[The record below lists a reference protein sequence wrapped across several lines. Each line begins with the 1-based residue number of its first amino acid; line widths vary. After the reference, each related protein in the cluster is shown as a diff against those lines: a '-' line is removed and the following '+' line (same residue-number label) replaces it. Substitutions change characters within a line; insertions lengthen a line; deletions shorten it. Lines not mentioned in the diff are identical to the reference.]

1 MKNLL
6 LCTIALVVLCSC
18 EPIQQHLVAGSG
30 MNWVTF
36 RGNRALSGYTAQ
48 SLPDDLSLLWNY
60 HSSVRSISSPVV
72 MEGTAYWSDVKG
84 KIYGVNLQGEE
95 VFSFD
100 MKTPVEAPPMVFDS
114 MLYIGRVDGGLTAL
128 SLRERDTLWT
138 HYTEGQISASP
149 NLTDKKDGVVVV
161 GSYDNFM
168 YSIDRNTGERIN
180 RYEAGYYINGAV
192 AIHDRHAIYGSC
204 DGWLRIV
211 NCEQGITT
219 DSLELGGYI
228 PSSPAVISD
237 YAYISDYSGNIYEL
251 RIEDGKIKTTR
262 TMHQAE
268 SESGEGAAVA
278 VPAASNTTLYILLS
292 DNYLHAIDR
301 KSTNLKWKYL
311 LKGTVGESSPIVAAD
326 KVVVCTRTGIVTV
339 LDAKSGELVWEY
351 DTGEQIV
358 SSPAAIRG
366 YLFVLTTKGTLFCFG
381 KKKDK

>member
-1 MKNLL
+1 MKHLL
-6 LCTIALVVLCSC
+6 HSIIILFVLCSC
-18 EPIQQHLVAGSG
+18 EPIQRHLVAGSG

-48 SLPDDLSLLWNY
+48 SLPDDIDLRWVHRSA
-60 HSSVRSISSPVV
+60 VRSIGSPIV
-72 MEGTAYWSDVKG
+72 MEGTTYWSDVRG
-84 KIYGVNLQGEE
+84 KIYGVNLQGEQ
-95 VFSFD
+95 VFTFD
-100 MKTPVEAPPMVFDS
+100 LKSPVEAPLMAFDS
-114 MLYIGRVDGGLTAL
+114 MLYVGRVDGGLTAL

-138 HYTEGQISASP
+138 HFSEGQISASA
-149 NLTDKKDGVVVV
+149 NITDKKDGMVVV
-161 GSYDNFM
+161 GSYDNFL

-237 YAYISDYSGNIYEL
+237 YTYISDYSGNIYEL
-251 RIEDGKIKTTR
+251 RLEDGKIKTTR
-262 TMHQAE
+262 TMHHADG
-268 SESGEGAAVA
+268 ESGDGASVA
-278 VPAASNTTLYILLS
+278 VPAASNTTLYILS
-292 DNYLHAIDR
+292 EDNYLHAIDR

-326 KVVVCTRTGIVTV
+326 KVVVCTRTGIVTI
-339 LDAKSGELVWEY
+339 LDAKSGELIWEY

-381 KKKDK
+381 EKNDK

>member
-1 MKNLL
+1 MKHLL
-6 LCTIALVVLCSC
+6 HSIIILFVLCSC
-18 EPIQQHLVAGSG
+18 EPIQRHLVAGSG

-48 SLPDDLSLLWNY
+48 SLPDDIDLRWIHRSAA
-60 HSSVRSISSPVV
+60 RSIGSPVV
-72 MEGTAYWSDVKG
+72 MEGTTYWSDVRG
-84 KIYGVNLQGEE
+84 KIYGVNLQGEQ

-100 MKTPVEAPPMVFDS
+100 MKTPVEAPLMAFDS
-114 MLYIGRVDGGLTAL
+114 MLYVGRVDGGLTAL

-138 HYTEGQISASP
+138 HFSEGQISASA
-149 NLTDKKDGVVVV
+149 NITDKKDGMVVV
-161 GSYDNFM
+161 GSYDNFL

-237 YAYISDYSGNIYEL
+237 YTYISDYSGNIYEL
-251 RIEDGKIKTTR
+251 RLEDGKIKTTR
-262 TMHQAE
+262 TMHHADG
-268 SESGEGAAVA
+268 ESGDGASVA
-278 VPAASNTTLYILLS
+278 VPAASNTTLYILS
-292 DNYLHAIDR
+292 EDNYLHAIDR

-326 KVVVCTRTGIVTV
+326 KVVVCTRTGIVTI
-339 LDAKSGELVWEY
+339 LDAKSGELIWEY

-366 YLFVLTTKGTLFCFG
+366 YLFVLTSKGTLFCFG
-381 KKKDK
+381 EKNDK

>member
-1 MKNLL
+1 
-6 LCTIALVVLCSC
+6 
-18 EPIQQHLVAGSG
+18 
-30 MNWVTF
+30 MNWITF

-48 SLPDDLSLLWNY
+48 SLPDDIDLQWVH
-60 HSSVRSISSPVV
+60 HSAVRSIASPVV
-72 MEGTAYWSDVKG
+72 MEGTTYWSDVKG
-84 KIYGVNLQGEE
+84 KIYGVNLQGEQ

-100 MKTPVEAPPMVFDS
+100 MKTPVEAPLMAFDS
-114 MLYIGRVDGGLTAL
+114 MLYVGRVDGGLTAL
-128 SLRERDTLWT
+128 SLRERDTVWT
-138 HYTEGQISASP
+138 HYSEGQISASA
-149 NLTDKKDGVVVV
+149 NITDKKDGMVVV
-161 GSYDNFM
+161 GSYDNFL

-237 YAYISDYSGNIYEL
+237 YTYVSDYSGNIYEL

-262 TMHQAE
+262 TMHHAE
-268 SESGEGAAVA
+268 GESGDGAAVA
-278 VPAASNTTLYILLS
+278 VPAASNTTLYILS
-292 DNYLHAIDR
+292 NDNYLHAIDR

-326 KVVVCTRTGIVTV
+326 KVVVCTRSGIVTV
-339 LDAKSGELVWEY
+339 LDAKSGELIWEY

-381 KKKDK
+381 EKKDK

>member
-1 MKNLL
+1 MKHLL
-6 LCTIALVVLCSC
+6 HSIIILFVLCSC
-18 EPIQQHLVAGSG
+18 EPIQRHLVAGSG

-48 SLPDDLSLLWNY
+48 SLPDDIDLQWVHRSA
-60 HSSVRSISSPVV
+60 VRSIGSPIV
-72 MEGTAYWSDVKG
+72 MEGTTYWSDVRG
-84 KIYGVNLQGEE
+84 KIYGVNLHGEQ
-95 VFSFD
+95 VFTFD
-100 MKTPVEAPPMVFDS
+100 LKSPVEAPLMAFDS
-114 MLYIGRVDGGLTAL
+114 ILYVGRVDGGLTAL

-138 HYTEGQISASP
+138 HFSEGQISASA
-149 NLTDKKDGVVVV
+149 NITDKKDGMVVV
-161 GSYDNFM
+161 GSYDNFL

-237 YAYISDYSGNIYEL
+237 YTYISDYSGNIYEL
-251 RIEDGKIKTTR
+251 RLEDGKIKTTR
-262 TMHQAE
+262 TMHHADG
-268 SESGEGAAVA
+268 ESGDGASVA
-278 VPAASNTTLYILLS
+278 VPAASNTTLYILS
-292 DNYLHAIDR
+292 EDNYLHAIDR

-326 KVVVCTRTGIVTV
+326 KVVVCTRTGIVTI
-339 LDAKSGELVWEY
+339 LDAKSGELIWEY

-381 KKKDK
+381 EKNDK